1 MRCEEIERFDAARA
15 RTLRALFEA
24 EGSMSDKKIAP
35 RAYCAGRRRHYR
47 GLTRGRTSPH
57 RFQLQRALRRRTQ
70 SDEREAT

>member
-47 GLTRGRTSPH
+47 VAHHGWQPAQRPTSTSASRPTSTAP
-57 RFQLQRALRRRTQ
+57 R
-70 SDEREAT
+70 